1 MAWKDEIKKEDIF
14 DGDALIEKIHN
25 MIRDT
30 VLDAKTLD
38 FQHGDYHNADDGR
51 LEKMISLLSEAH
63 EIARKMLKETK

>member
-25 MIRDT
+25 TIQET
-30 VLDAKTLD
+30 VRDAKNLD
-38 FQHGDYHNADDGR
+38 SQYGDYWTE
-51 LEKMISLLSEAH
+51 LKELIPLLSEAH